1 MALVPHN
8 TDLYTIGKGVLH
20 VGQWSGTTPPTDPG
34 SYTDMGNCPSF
45 EVEPVVE
52 RLEHYSSRTGYRT
65 RDKYPI
71 IETKY
76 NLTFDLD
83 EMAAKNLTKFLQG
96 TLSDP
101 DIYALEGA
109 NLEFAIKFVAD
120 NPTGPNT
127 TWRFWKVV
135 LTPNG
140 AMQLI
145 GDDWAV
151 MSFTGEGLS
160 DATNHAS
167 SPYFTVTYDTTTTT
181 STTSSSTTSTTT
193 TAP

>member
-1 MALVPHN
+1 MALSPHN
-8 TDLYTIGKGVLH
+8 TDLYSIGKGILYI
-20 VGQWSGTTPPTDPG
+20 GTWSGTTPPNDPAG
-34 SYTDMGNCPSF
+34 YEDVGNCTSF
-45 EVEPVVE
+45 EVEPMVE

-76 NLTFDLD
+76 TITFDLD
-83 EMAAKNLTKFLQG
+83 EVAAKNLAKYLQG

-101 DIYALEGA
+101 DIYALEA
-109 NLEFAIKFVAD
+109 ADVEYAVKFVSD
-120 NPTGPNT
+120 NPTGPNQ
-127 TWRFWKVV
+127 TWRFWRCV
-135 LTPNG
+135 LSPNG

-145 GDDWAV
+145 GDEWAI

-160 DATNHAS
+160 DSTNHAS
-167 SPYFTVTYDTTTTT
+167 SPYFTVTYGTSTTT
-181 STTSSSTTSTTT
+181 SSTTTSSTTT